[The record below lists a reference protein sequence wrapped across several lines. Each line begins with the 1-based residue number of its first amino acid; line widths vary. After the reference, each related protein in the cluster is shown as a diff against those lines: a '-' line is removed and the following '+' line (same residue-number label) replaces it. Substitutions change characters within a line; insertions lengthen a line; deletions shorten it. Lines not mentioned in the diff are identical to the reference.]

1 MRWIAA
7 QIVLVAAYA
16 PWVLF
21 GTNRVTTYGE
31 ASAQQSV
38 SLLDQFSRT
47 LASFILSDT
56 VPDAV
61 KSMLWL
67 PLALALLASL
77 IYLAR
82 QDRARAAFLW
92 LWLAA
97 PTLALYVIALGRPLF
112 LERYL
117 NGIAPA
123 YYLAFAVGL
132 AAILN
137 YKLQITN
144 ERLRRVLAAFC
155 LLFFVGASAYALSN
169 YYFDPAYAKAPNW
182 RALAQF
188 ISARQQPGDL
198 VIQNF
203 TEMSPIYYQNGSPPV
218 LTVPKDYLP
227 TAADEKTL
235 QQLNQ
240 DYRRI
245 WFIPA
250 APDFWDPNHFVEKYL
265 THADDRQID
274 TRVAEFGVQ
283 LYLTPREFS
292 PKIIPVNA
300 PIGSAVLVGYQIRD
314 SVGGALEFPR
324 SATFTV
330 TLYWRALQPGA
341 KDFNILLHLVDANGR
356 VAARQDGAPAEG
368 NYPTSQW
375 RAGDLIVDA
384 HELKLD
390 AAPGTYTLVAGM
402 DGIATS
408 VPLTQVTIT
417 P

>member
-1 MRWIAA
+1 
-7 QIVLVAAYA
+7 
-16 PWVLF
+16 
-21 GTNRVTTYGE
+21 
-31 ASAQQSV
+31 
-38 SLLDQFSRT
+38 
-47 LASFILSDT
+47 
-56 VPDAV
+56 
-61 KSMLWL
+61 
-67 PLALALLASL
+67 ALLAVL

-82 QDRARAAFLW
+82 QDRVRAAFLF
-92 LWLAA
+92 LWLAV
-97 PTLALYVIALGRPLF
+97 PTLALYVISIGRPLF

-132 AAILN
+132 AAMLD

-144 ERLRRVLAAFC
+144 YRLRLVPFAF
-155 LLFFVGASAYALSN
+155 LLFFLVSTSAYALSN

-182 RALAQF
+182 RSLAQF
-188 ISARQQPGDL
+188 ITARQQPGDL

-250 APDFWDPNHFVEKYL
+250 APDFWDPNHFVEEYL
-265 THADDRQID
+265 TRADDREID

-292 PKIIPVNA
+292 SRMIPVNA
-300 PIGSAVLVGYQIRD
+300 RIGNAILLGYR
-314 SVGGALEFPR
+314 VREATGGPQFTAGA
-324 SATFTV
+324 SFTV
-330 TLYWRALQPGA
+330 VLYWRASQPIA
-341 KDFNILLHLVDANGR
+341 QDFNVLVQLVDASGR
-356 VAARQDGAPAEG
+356 VVAQQDGAPAEG

-375 RAGDLIVDA
+375 RDGDLIVDA
-384 HELKLD
+384 HELKVD
-390 AAPGTYTLVAGM
+390 AAPGAYTLVAGM

-408 VPLTQVTIT
+408 APLTQVTIT